1 MRISFQ
7 SMYAYPSHWE
17 HFPMLNTYRVSTFQ
31 IFNRICIYIYI
42 YVCIDYALLH
52 FDSLPATRTK
62 SSSLSLSLA
71 LSPLLSR
78 LNLRKECS
86 RITQTDRCSE
96 NKNDSY
102 MIIWSI
108 LIPPIRRILVDASA
122 VKSIGELFHAP
133 NPPDSEI
140 ESTTLRI
147 QVRWKWPMAQ
157 APRS

>member
-1 MRISFQ
+1 
-7 SMYAYPSHWE
+7 MYR
-17 HFPMLNTYRVSTFQ
+17 LRT
-31 IFNRICIYIYI
+31 
-42 YVCIDYALLH
+42 
-52 FDSLPATRTK
+52 ATLWQFACNK
-62 SSSLSLSLA
+62 DKEFFSLSLLHSHRCFLGSILERSAVESRKQIDA
-71 LSPLLSR
+71 L
-78 LNLRKECS
+78 K
-86 RITQTDRCSE
+86 